1 MAKGRFSTTGHWR
14 KQKKR
19 ILNQPPARK
28 KRRTTTAPGDSRKE
42 APTLEAS
49 PVLED
54 CLTPDQ
60 HQALLHYGQALNVS
74 DFLMDRTRNVS
85 DMDFD
90 AWIGYLYDHAPSF
103 ERVVNPG
110 NLEVF
115 DRIYR
120 RTESF
125 GEFTAL
131 PPKMVLKA
139 SAPTRRAYFLAGLT
153 QQKGFL
159 YHFPAGDAKVPD
171 EVTNL
176 LRSEIIHDAVR
187 PYVSLLVPRAI
198 LGGDGV
204 MADDYA
210 NELTYALVSS
220 GCILSDERLD
230 PSLNGSKHVVRVGP
244 GGYIPDYSDGSTL
257 EVHLAVSEPTT
268 IWYSGMV
275 PGQKPNS
282 FPVTPKTLRSV

>member
-1 MAKGRFSTTGHWR
+1 
-14 KQKKR
+14 
-19 ILNQPPARK
+19 
-28 KRRTTTAPGDSRKE
+28 
-42 APTLEAS
+42 
-49 PVLED
+49 
-54 CLTPDQ
+54 
-60 HQALLHYGQALNVS
+60 
-74 DFLMDRTRNVS
+74 
-85 DMDFD
+85 
-90 AWIGYLYDHAPSF
+90 
-103 ERVVNPG
+103 
-110 NLEVF
+110 
-115 DRIYR
+115 
-120 RTESF
+120 
-125 GEFTAL
+125 
-131 PPKMVLKA
+131 MVLKA

-257 EVHLAVSEPTT
+257 EVHLAVLSQQQFGIPGWCLGKNPTR
-268 IWYSGMV
+268 SQLLPKLSV
-275 PGQKPNS
+275 RS
-282 FPVTPKTLRSV
+282 DFLRLLFPMLCLRSGFFSYSASISLFE